1 MGYPITQRF
10 EYDGFLTQGF
20 QKLVLQWRPELGQ
33 AVPLNV
39 FDELGERG
47 FDTWLEPRH
56 QVPRAPDLTQD
67 LGLPWDAV
75 IERHLSLLDAYP
87 ALEEFYTTDSDA
99 MTRYGLPLSVQA
111 YGPFSTVRLQ
121 RGTLQLWTTDA
132 ASAAAGTVV
141 VGNGGDVAKEAG
153 LWPREAVVPASA
165 PLVTAHVEGE

>member
-1 MGYPITQRF
+1 MF
-10 EYDGFLTQGF
+10 
-20 QKLVLQWRPELGQ
+20 LQWRPELSQ

-39 FDELGERG
+39 FDEQLGERG

-141 VGNGGDVAKEAG
+141 VGNGGDCGEGGWSVAA
-153 LWPREAVVPASA
+153 
-165 PLVTAHVEGE
+165 